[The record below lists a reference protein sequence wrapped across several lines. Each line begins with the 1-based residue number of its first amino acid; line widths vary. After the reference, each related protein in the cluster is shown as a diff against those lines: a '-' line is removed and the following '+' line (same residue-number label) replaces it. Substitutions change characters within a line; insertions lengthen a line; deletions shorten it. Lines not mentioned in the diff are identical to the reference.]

1 MVSLWLQFCWSPILT
16 SCISLPTHFG
26 DAQKGL
32 LPSPPYTTIGPGF
45 LLALYLKMQHPRQY
59 HLHNWIRCRLKPLFL
74 WPVVAVILN
83 SRQDIFFLG
92 NEEFYIPPVQTLTPE
107 WTMGSLQHSRTL
119 VCLISRALGV
129 KLLVCFPSQLAG
141 WLRWGELGGQSVT
154 ESGHSIIKML
164 FFFPLHYL
172 CSYIYFCI
180 SVSFCMSGLNEKC
193 SVHLVLSV
201 ASNVCL
207 LWALNS
213 AISCLNV
220 SV

>member
-59 HLHNWIRCRLKPLFL
+59 HLHNWIGCRLKPLFL

-92 NEEFYIPPVQTLTPE
+92 NEEFLYSSSANPNTRVNHGITTTFKDTCMLDKQSSGGAAAGLFPKPVGRL
-107 WTMGSLQHSRTL
+107 
-119 VCLISRALGV
+119 
-129 KLLVCFPSQLAG
+129 
-141 WLRWGELGGQSVT
+141 
-154 ESGHSIIKML
+154 IKMGWIRRTICYRKWT
-164 FFFPLHYL
+164 LH
-172 CSYIYFCI
+172 
-180 SVSFCMSGLNEKC
+180 N
-193 SVHLVLSV
+193 
-201 ASNVCL
+201 
-207 LWALNS
+207 
-213 AISCLNV
+213 
-220 SV
+220 